1 MAVNSANTFATM
13 KANFK
18 EVYADG
24 IAQIMPDHCILQKRT
39 PFNEKPIN
47 PGKEYVQ
54 PVTTK
59 RPQGWTFEVAG
70 AGAFNINPA
79 QAGETKDARIS
90 ANQMILNDV
99 IDIETAA
106 RATADNS
113 KAAFREATSY
123 VVERMGEAARNQ
135 LETNLLWGQKELT
148 QVLTAVTTLV
158 TCKSQEYAPGIFI
171 GCEDAPYEF
180 FSADG
185 NTQAWRGEP
194 LDDGPGREDAR
205 VRPRRRGSRRRRHGP
220 HLPQGHVGRRN
231 GVGSSKEAAG
241 IMKILTNTGT
251 IFNLDASKY
260 NLWKSYSA
268 RPGRTPLD
276 FFAWL
281 KLNGKGVIKGLQS
294 GALGI
299 CSVDSW
305 NDMAN
310 DEAAFRRY
318 NANSRQSKVE
328 VGVEEITYYG
338 QAGSM
343 SLRPHAMMKKGYA
356 PPEHARAG
364 GQGRRLQADRGD
376 RLDVPHAGL
385 GCVPGA
391 AAGRGRLRRHAL
403 HEPGAPEHR
412 AGALGLREEH
422 HRQRGLIARQGS
434 TSRTPARGA
443 PSCLGGPWPVTSL
456 DHRRIP
462 ADGRASRA
470 QAQGREG
477 QARDEEEGQAGRS
490 RRSSRRL
497 LPRSTRTGR
506 RRGGEVS
513 PRPRRAAGSP

>member
-13 KANFK
+13 RANFK

-24 IAQIMPDHCILQKRT
+24 IAQIMPDHCILQKRA
-39 PFNEKPIN
+39 PFNTKPIN
-47 PGKEYVQ
+47 PGKEYVE

-90 ANQMILNDV
+90 ANQMLLNDV

-135 LETNLLWGQKELT
+135 LETNLIWGQLPLST
-148 QVLTAVTTLV
+148 VLTAVTTLV
-158 TCKSQEYAPGIFI
+158 TCTSQEFAAGVFI

-185 NTQAWRGEP
+185 NTKRCEAVLSTMDP
-194 LDDGPGREDAR
+194 DAHTLTFDR
-205 VRPRRRGSRRRRHGP
+205 DVAALGVVPTDIIYRKGTWVVTG
-220 HLPQGHVGRRN
+220 

-251 IFNLDASKY
+251 IFNLSASTY
-260 NLWKSYSA
+260 NLWKSFKLDQGA
-268 RPGRTPLD
+268 TPLD

-294 GALGI
+294 GAVGL

-328 VGVEEITYYG
+328 VGVEEITYFG
-338 QAGSM
+338 QGGSM
-343 SLRPHAMMKKGYA
+343 SIRPHAMMKKGYA
-356 PPEHARAG
+356 PLLNMRGMDGKGGDFKRIGATDWTFRMPGSDAYLTQLQGVAG
-364 GQGRRLQADRGD
+364 YGVMLYTNQA
-376 RLDVPHAGL
+376 LL
-385 GCVPGA
+385 C
-391 AAGRGRLRRHAL
+391 
-403 HEPGAPEHR
+403 
-412 AGALGLREEH
+412 
-422 HRQRGLIARQGS
+422 I
-434 TSRTPARGA
+434 
-443 PSCLGGPWPVTSL
+443 GP
-456 DHRRIP
+456 
-462 ADGRASRA
+462 
-470 QAQGREG
+470 
-477 QARDEEEGQAGRS
+477 GRS
-490 RRSSRRL
+490 GYAYNITDSV
-497 LPRSTRTGR
+497 G
-506 RRGGEVS
+506 
-513 PRPRRAAGSP
+513 

>member
-13 KANFK
+13 KANFR

-54 PVTTK
+54 PVTVK

-79 QAGETKDARIS
+79 QAGEMTDARIS

-135 LETNLLWGQKELT
+135 LETNLLWGQKPLAE
-148 QVLTAVTTLV
+148 VLTAVTVLV
-158 TCKSQEYAPGIFI
+158 TCKSQEYAPGVFI
-171 GCEDAPYEF
+171 GCEDAPYEI

-185 NTQAWRGEP
+185 NTKRCEANLSTMDP
-194 LDDGPGREDAR
+194 DAKTITFDR
-205 VRPRRRGSRRRRHGP
+205 DVAALGVIATDIIFRKGTW
-220 HLPQGHVGRRN
+220 VINN
-231 GVGSSKEAAG
+231 GVGASKEAAG
-241 IMKILTNTGT
+241 IMKILLNTGV
-251 IFNLDASKY
+251 IFNIDAAKY
-260 NLWKSYSA
+260 ALWKSYSLDQ
-268 RPGRTPLD
+268 GGTPLD
-276 FFAWL
+276 FFGWL
-281 KLNGKGVIKGLQS
+281 KLNGKGVIKGLQG

-318 NANSRQSKVE
+318 NQNSRQSKVE

-343 SLRPHAMMKKGYA
+343 SLRPHAMMKKGY
-356 PPEHARAG
+356 
-364 GQGRRLQADRGD
+364 
-376 RLDVPHAGL
+376 
-385 GCVPGA
+385 
-391 AAGRGRLRRHAL
+391 
-403 HEPGAPEHR
+403 
-412 AGALGLREEH
+412 GALLNM
-422 HRQRGLIARQGS
+422 RGMEGKGGDFKRIGATDWTFRMPGSDAYLQQLQGVAGYGVMLY
-434 TSRTPARGA
+434 TNQA
-443 PSCLGGPWPVTSL
+443 LLNIGP
-456 DHRRIP
+456 
-462 ADGRASRA
+462 
-470 QAQGREG
+470 
-477 QARDEEEGQAGRS
+477 GRS
-490 RRSSRRL
+490 GYVKNVTDSV
-497 LPRSTRTGR
+497 G
-506 RRGGEVS
+506 
-513 PRPRRAAGSP
+513 